1 MANIDKVYEKTHIAV
16 NLKMSVLE
24 DKVVRVQD
32 VIKETVQF
40 SDRTY
45 FMEETR
51 KLRAEKIRIEK
62 ERSVYKDKLKIAKKR
77 LAEAEGGAQLI
88 SPTLDEINDT
98 QIDEGFRRSLMG
110 MKSSSV
116 AIDKWLD

>member
-116 AIDKWLD
+116 AIDK